1 MMLQSITQ
9 SHCSPYSANKL
20 ETQWKVN
27 SKCGAR
33 VGQICPSSGLPCDCG
48 AAAAVEPG
56 AEVATDSD
64 DKLVIGGS
72 KVSIRPTTEPIF
84 PSELKTRVPP
94 PLELPGPLATWFR

>member
-1 MMLQSITQ
+1 MSVTQ
-9 SHCSPYSANKL
+9 DVLTIQTNPGTEL
-20 ETQWKVN
+20 KVN
-27 SKCGAR
+27 GAQG
-33 VGQICPSSGLPCDCG
+33 GQICPSSGLPCDCG

-56 AEVATDSD
+56 GEVATDSD

-72 KVSIRPTTEPIF
+72 KVSTRPTTEPIF